1 VSALSSP
8 AVASAPAG
16 WQRFTRPGFRVEFSY
31 PAVTPQGHAAERV
44 EEQAVDHR
52 GDIER
57 VHITSRGGGELYV
70 EVVRFRDLA
79 PQDEYLEHRPYLER
93 RFGPDAVTELTETSL
108 LGRTACAYGF
118 RWDEGERSVL
128 SLQVA
133 SDTYRVIYDPRSE
146 LNDEVLATFT
156 VRE

>member
-1 VSALSSP
+1 M
-8 AVASAPAG
+8 ASAPAG

-31 PAVTPQGHAAERV
+31 PAVTPQGHAAEQV

-57 VHITSRGGGELYV
+57 VHISSREGGELYV
-70 EVVRFRDLA
+70 EVVQFRDLV
-79 PQDEYLEHRPYLER
+79 PQDEYLRHTPYLAR
-93 RFGPDAVTELTETSL
+93 RFGADAVTELTETSL
-108 LGRTACAYGF
+108 RGRPAWAYAF

-128 SLQVA
+128 LLQVA

-146 LNDEVLATFT
+146 LNAEVLATLT
-156 VRE
+156 VTE

>member
-1 VSALSSP
+1 
-8 AVASAPAG
+8 VASTPAG
-16 WQRFTRPGFRVEFSY
+16 WQRFRRPGFRVEFSY
-31 PAVTPQGHAAERV
+31 PAVTPQGHGAERV

-57 VHITSRGGGELYV
+57 VHISSREGGELYV
-70 EVVRFRDLA
+70 EVVRFRELA
-79 PQDEYLEHRPYLER
+79 PQDEYLRHRSYLER
-93 RFGPDAVTELTETSL
+93 RVGADAVTELTETTL
-108 LGRTACAYGF
+108 QGRPAWAYGF

-146 LNDEVLATFT
+146 LNAEVLATLT
-156 VRE
+156 LTE